1 MKPAFPVGDAMH
13 ANCGAGDLPRQE
25 SSTRSPMPRNKILI
39 GLRISQ
45 PADFEHVVGVRPMI
59 WLPRR
64 RRSVRF
70 LLARVSIVLASG
82 LAVQMAAA
90 GNGGPIPLG
99 SQSLVLPDFAKNVQV
114 RVDGKLVS
122 LDKAV

>member
-1 MKPAFPVGDAMH
+1 MRCMPTAAQGI
-13 ANCGAGDLPRQE
+13 CRGR
-25 SSTRSPMPRNKILI
+25 TRRSDRLCRGNKILI

-45 PADFEHVVGVRPMI
+45 PADFGHVAGVRPLI

-70 LLARVSIVLASG
+70 LLASVSTVFAGS
-82 LAVQMAAA
+82 LAVHMAVA
-90 GNGGPIPLG
+90 GNGGPIPVG

-114 RVDGKLVS
+114 RVDGKL
-122 LDKAV
+122 